1 MKLRRMTY
9 TITLLCFLPLT
20 AIGAPA
26 ENSDLMQRV
35 ERLERIIQGQGLVS
49 LLGRVDQLQD
59 EVKRLHGEN
68 EALQHEIDTMKKR
81 QHSLYVDIDKR
92 LAAQSQ
98 TLQKLSERGMQ
109 PAPEMTATTEVQR
122 VKQSEN
128 QTEKTGQTEPKG
140 EQVQTTL
147 KPAAVE
153 NGEADYQ
160 AALQTLRSGQYE
172 KAIAQLAA
180 FPEKYPQSIY
190 VPNAHYWQG
199 EAYYVL
205 RNFDKA
211 IAQFQTV
218 IKHYPHST
226 KVADATLKLGFSQ
239 YEKGERDAAI
249 ATLNKVIA
257 QYPNTSAAR
266 LAKVRL
272 ARIKQQSQ
280 TQ

>member
-1 MKLRRMTY
+1 MKLRRMTH
-9 TITLLCFLPLT
+9 TITLLCFLPLVAYGT
-20 AIGAPA
+20 SA
-26 ENSDLMQRV
+26 ENSDLTQRV

-92 LAAQSQ
+92 LSKQAQ
-98 TLQKLSERGMQ
+98 TLQQLSARGMTS
-109 PAPEMTATTEVQR
+109 APSIATDSGVQQ
-122 VKQSEN
+122 VKQLEN
-128 QTEKTGQTEPKG
+128 QTEKTGHTEPKG
-140 EQVQTTL
+140 DQTQTAL

-180 FPEKYPQSIY
+180 FPENYPQSIY

-218 IKHYPHST
+218 IKGYPHST